1 MALPARPTAVPGP
14 ASTLGTVRSVP
25 DSLDHDTSDA
35 DRRPQGDHYFTAEP
49 ASADERRLLDVTLA
63 GHRVR
68 AWTAPGIF
76 SPGRVDLGT
85 HVLLREVPPPPA
97 EGDLLDLGCG
107 WGPLALTMALSSPQ
121 ARVWGVDV
129 NRRSLDLLARTAADH
144 HLAGI
149 RAVEPDD
156 VPDDVTFAAIWSNPP
171 IRVGKEALHGLVA
184 RWLPR
189 LAPGGAAYLVV
200 QRNLGADSL
209 HRWLAED
216 LGLPTERIGS
226 AKGFRVL
233 RVTR

>member
-1 MALPARPTAVPGP
+1 MPGP
-14 ASTLGTVRSVP
+14 RPALGTVPSVP
-25 DSLDHDTSDA
+25 DSLDSGA
-35 DRRPQGDHYFTAEP
+35 PRAPRAPQGDHYFTEEP

-63 GHRVR
+63 GRAVR

-85 HVLLREVPPPPA
+85 QVLLREVPPPPA

-107 WGPLALTMALSSPQ
+107 WGPLALTMALASPA
-121 ARVWGVDV
+121 ARVWAVDV
-129 NRRSLDLLARTAADH
+129 NRRSLDLVARTAADLG
-144 HLAGI
+144 LAGLT
-149 RAVEPDD
+149 AAEPDA
-156 VPDDVTFAAIWSNPP
+156 VPGDVTFAAIWSNPP
-171 IRVGKEALHGLVA
+171 IRVGKAALHAMLE

-189 LAPGGAAYLVV
+189 LAPDGAAYLVA

-216 LGLPTERIGS
+216 LGLPTERLGS

-233 RVTR
+233 RVTQPA